1 MLKYIGEAEF
11 IQCILFPRYVIY
23 IHVNLAFIVHFIKK
37 YSLSTAFLQL
47 KSCIPQESKRK
58 QTKSQ
63 AVTCDKGACA
73 HSYSDCSIRPIRTG
87 GWDWDWGNAD
97 WVRDQIYLG
106 SNTWLHCEHGGQAAR
121 VSTILAD
128 ECFCLGGDGG
138 RGGGGAVDDI
148 NIPFP

>member
-11 IQCILFPRYVIY
+11 IQCIFSPGMSYIY
-23 IHVNLAFIVHFIKK
+23 SCEFGLYSSFHKKK

-47 KSCIPQESKRK
+47 KPCVPQKSKRK

-128 ECFCLGGDGG
+128 ECFCLGRDGG
-138 RGGGGAVDDI
+138 EGGGGSWWR
-148 NIPFP
+148 